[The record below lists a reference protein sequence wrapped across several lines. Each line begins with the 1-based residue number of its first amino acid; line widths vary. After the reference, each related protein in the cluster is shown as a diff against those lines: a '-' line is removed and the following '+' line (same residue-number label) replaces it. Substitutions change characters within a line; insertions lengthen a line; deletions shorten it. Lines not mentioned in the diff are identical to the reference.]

1 MTHLAPIPSLP
12 NCGHSGGLQ
21 ILHLKLGPNRC
32 AFITGMQIEAGPES
46 QADPETVSIVLFS
59 LDAAGREIEFTAAQS
74 SPVEHALEVFWAVR
88 SRCRIS
94 ALAVAASSLVLMP
107 IPSTMMAP
115 AGNLPHGQA
124 DFKL

>member
-1 MTHLAPIPSLP
+1 
-12 NCGHSGGLQ
+12 
-21 ILHLKLGPNRC
+21 
-32 AFITGMQIEAGPES
+32 MQIEAGPES
-46 QADPETVSIVLFS
+46 QADPETGSIVLFS

-94 ALAVAASSLVLMP
+94 ALAIAASSLVLTPIMGFMEMSCYP
-107 IPSTMMAP
+107 NLAQTMRIPSTMMAS
-115 AGNLPHGQA
+115 AGNLLHGQA